1 MHCEANAPTHRA
13 SEHTVQQHRRFCLSI
28 QKPSAP
34 STRVPFSDSRSVTSF
49 SCNGRVKFLMCSDA
63 DAVASSSSSASSSTF
78 TSVADGS
85 EGASSAAVR
94 GIIFRLSAVEKS
106 LEIFYAANSRLL
118 VNDSHRL
125 RTRNIVDRRA
135 LCSIEK
141 RDNVGIYR
149 TGKKQ
154 GEASH
159 LLALDGRA
167 WLLAFQ
173 NHADHRRLHRIMQSY
188 TQ

>member
-1 MHCEANAPTHRA
+1 MHRI
-13 SEHTVQQHRRFCLSI
+13 VDCLSTI
-28 QKPSAP
+28 AYLAYFQ
-34 STRVPFSDSRSVTSF
+34 
-49 SCNGRVKFLMCSDA
+49 
-63 DAVASSSSSASSSTF
+63 
-78 TSVADGS
+78 
-85 EGASSAAVR
+85 E
-94 GIIFRLSAVEKS
+94 
-106 LEIFYAANSRLL
+106 
-118 VNDSHRL
+118 HRL
-125 RTRNIVDRRA
+125 RTRYIVDRRA
-135 LCSIEK
+135 VCSIEK